1 MTHSAPHHGGAGTTV
16 KLLVQTSLQLL
27 QQCHSRGSHVSPS
40 PSPRPHAVR
49 FCFTAFQRVVS
60 RNLLVLLSP
69 DKPLCSL
76 RGVTS
81 SRTSVKSLPRE
92 QYLAASAD
100 SSGPQTSVFEQRL
113 VPGRGMPEELHNREL
128 VQEKRREAHSEEP
141 EAPSLPETR

>member
-1 MTHSAPHHGGAGTTV
+1 MTHSAPQHGGAGTTV

-40 PSPRPHAVR
+40 PCPRPHAVR

-76 RGVTS
+76 WGVTS
-81 SRTSVKSLPRE
+81 SRASVKSLPCE

-113 VPGRGMPEELHNREL
+113 VPGWGMPEELHNREL
-128 VQEKRREAHSEEP
+128 VQEKQREAYSEEP
-141 EAPSLPETR
+141 EAPSPPETR